1 MQKTNSANMK
11 LSKYFLVINLFL
23 NFCVYS
29 QQDTTRGNYW
39 INFTIPISQGDFSY
53 HQSFNFAIED
63 ISFSGLGLYSR
74 GSHEKN
80 VFFKKG
86 FASFL
91 VGYRV
96 TNKYFMIA
104 SFLGPG
110 ITEIYISNFLPSK
123 STVISL
129 VSNIQIYIYPL
140 TELGIRGLGIG
151 AELISNY
158 NKKQNFSFI
167 HLSINYMF

>member
-1 MQKTNSANMK
+1 MK
-11 LSKYFLVINLFL
+11 KVLSIMLLFFTFNAL
-23 NFCVYS
+23 IYS

-39 INFTIPISQGDFSY
+39 INFTVPISQSNFSH

-63 ISFSGLGLYSR
+63 MSFSGLGLYSR
-74 GSHEKN
+74 GSSEKN

-86 FASFL
+86 FASFM

-110 ITEIYISNFLPSK
+110 ITEIYISDFSPSK
-123 STVISL
+123 SNVISL
-129 VSNIQIYIYPL
+129 VSNVQIYIYPL
-140 TELGIRGLGIG
+140 TELGIKGLGIG
-151 AELISNY
+151 TELILNY
-158 NKKQNFSFI
+158 NKRHNFSFI
-167 HLSINYMF
+167 HLSFNYIF